1 MSDTRDFVWNSLER
15 DEIKDYWSEVE
26 TRAEEIIEPTI
37 GVHQNGEVLFSW
49 DLNDYYYFE
58 VLFFEDSSIETFW
71 ANSDEATSGHFLPSS
86 TEEAAMWTIEQFQ
99 HVR

>member
-49 DLNDYYYFE
+49 DIGEYYFE

-71 ANSDEATSGHFLPSS
+71 ANSDEATSGHFLPGS

-99 HVR
+99 HVG